1 MKNKQKGQ
9 KRLRIEKIVL
19 KLQNNTSKEDIK
31 IIQIVMKCNTIQ
43 DKENGK
49 TVIMIIQWKNS

>member
-9 KRLRIEKIVL
+9 KRLKIEKIVL
-19 KLQNNTSKEDIK
+19 KLQNNISKEDIK

-49 TVIMIIQWKNS
+49 TVIMIIQQKNS

>member
-9 KRLRIEKIVL
+9 KRLKIEKIVL
-19 KLQNNTSKEDIK
+19 KLQNNISKEDIK